1 MCYFNYPFI
10 GDWVKMMQKK
20 VKVRP
25 RKAIKI
31 LFWLIIIMVLIFIY
45 ARYINTHGLITKEIA
60 VVDSQ
65 LNSAYNGLKI
75 VHFSDLHYGR
85 TTLEDD
91 LKEIIQ
97 EINLLKPDL
106 IVFTGDLFDD
116 HKMKDEDIKTVT
128 KYLEQLEARLFKLA
142 VIGDYDQEYL
152 ETYQTILEDSNFI
165 LLDNS
170 SKLVYDNSDIPINLV
185 GLTNTNDIKELYEND
200 YFTITLVHEP
210 DSITSLDGSN
220 LVFAGHSLG
229 GQIKIPFI
237 GGIIKRDGANKYIND
252 YYEVSGQQLY
262 ISSGIGTQDF
272 SFRLFNKPSIN
283 FYRLYNE

>member
-1 MCYFNYPFI
+1 
-10 GDWVKMMQKK
+10 MMQKK

-45 ARYINTHGLITKEIA
+45 AIYINTHGLITKEIA

>member
-1 MCYFNYPFI
+1 
-10 GDWVKMMQKK
+10 MMQKK

>member
-170 SKLVYDNSDIPINLV
+170 SKLVYDKSDIPINLV

-220 LVFAGHSLG
+220 LVLAGHSLG

-272 SFRLFNKPSIN
+272 SFRLFKKPSIN
-283 FYRLYNE
+283 FYRLYNQ

>member
-272 SFRLFNKPSIN
+272 GFRTFNKPSIN
-283 FYRLYNE
+283 LYRLYNY

>member
-1 MCYFNYPFI
+1 
-10 GDWVKMMQKK
+10 MMQKK

-45 ARYINTHGLITKEIA
+45 AIYINTHGLITKEIA

-116 HKMKDEDIKTVT
+116 HKMKDENIKTVT

>member
-45 ARYINTHGLITKEIA
+45 AIYINTHGLITKEIA

>member
-170 SKLVYDNSDIPINLV
+170 SKLVYDNSDIPINSV

>member
-170 SKLVYDNSDIPINLV
+170 SKLVYDKSDIPINLV

-220 LVFAGHSLG
+220 LVLAGHSLG